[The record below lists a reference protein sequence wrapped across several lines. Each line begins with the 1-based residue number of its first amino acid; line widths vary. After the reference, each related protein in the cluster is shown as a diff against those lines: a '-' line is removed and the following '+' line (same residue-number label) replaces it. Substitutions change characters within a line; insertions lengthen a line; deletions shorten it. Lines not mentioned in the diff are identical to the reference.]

1 MSKKFG
7 GETFD
12 PALDEERLST
22 QLSRVFALM
31 KDGRWRTLAGIVEQC
46 RPATEAS
53 VSARLRDFRKK
64 KFGSHVVEHRRDET
78 ADGLWWYRLIPNENP
93 KTHEDISDH
102 DEPRLLL

>member
-1 MSKKFG
+1 MSEFD

-12 PALDEERLST
+12 AALDGERLSS
-22 QLSRVFALM
+22 QFARVFALM

-64 KFGSHVVEHRRDET
+64 KFGSHLVEHRRDET
-78 ADGLWWYRLIPNENP
+78 ADGLWWYRLIPNEYP
-93 KTHEDISDH
+93 ETYEDIRDH
-102 DEPRLLL
+102 DEPGFLL